1 MTTKPK
7 YRRVLLKLSGEALKG
22 KHTFGIDETIIDAL
36 ATQIREVHELGVQLG
51 IVIGG
56 GNVWRGAGQSRMSRA
71 AADYI
76 GMLATMINSLC
87 LQEALERHGVF
98 TRVMS
103 AIEMQAISEPYIRR
117 RALRHLE
124 KGRVV
129 IFGCGTGNP
138 FFTTDTA
145 AALRGKE
152 IEAEVLLKGTQVD
165 GVYTSDPKKDSSAKK
180 FKSLT
185 FTQALNDNLKVMD
198 ATALSLCRENNLN
211 VIVFDVTVPGNI
223 RRAVL
228 GEPVG
233 TKVQGG

>member
-1 MTTKPK
+1 MASEPK

-22 KHTFGIDETIIDAL
+22 SHTFGIDETIIDSL
-36 ATQIREVHELGVQLG
+36 ASQIREVHRIGVQLG

-56 GNVWRGAGQSRMSRA
+56 GNVWRGGSQSRMSRA

-152 IEAEVLLKGTQVD
+152 IEAEILLKGTQVD
-165 GVYTSDPKKDSSAKK
+165 GVYTSDPKKDSSAKR
-180 FKSLT
+180 FKTVT

-211 VIVFDVTVPGNI
+211 VIVFDVTVHGNI
-223 RRAVL
+223 LRAVL

-233 TKVQGG
+233 TKVEGG